1 MKEEREYQII
11 LSFLFDAKSEEDA
24 KKKFIEAY
32 GKKILDE
39 ADDVEIWWGIKMVIK
54 QVIWMLLGGVDGE
67 N

>member
-39 ADDVEIWWGIKMVIK
+39 ADDVEIW
-54 QVIWMLLGGVDGE
+54 
-67 N
+67 